1 MWWISTWTC
10 FIGLS
15 FFYKKSSGAN
25 TAGGSV
31 TCPWSETV
39 DTQDKF
45 ATENKIMPNQELG
58 K

>member
-1 MWWISTWTC
+1 MWTC
-10 FIGLS
+10 FIGLY
-15 FFYKKSSGAN
+15 FFDKKSSGAN
-25 TAGGSV
+25 TAGGAV

-39 DTQDKF
+39 DGQDKF